1 MVRHCSQRENS
12 AHLGVK
18 GLTEDLGKKKVFAR
32 FVPHQLNAP
41 PYKTKKVNDF

>member
-18 GLTEDLGKKKVFAR
+18 GLSDNRRLRKDIHDISWSLTLVTTGVETLD
-32 FVPHQLNAP
+32 HC
-41 PYKTKKVNDF
+41 